1 MDAFTD
7 FAGNLITAVP
17 RLRMAVRGGE
27 IAKGKILKDPEII
40 ETIRRLIEL
49 LKPIGLSTIQLIRT
63 RRGIE
68 FLEINPRFGGG
79 APMSIHSGAD
89 FCEYLYRL
97 LRGESLSYR
106 EDYLDNITFLR
117 FDSSI
122 CINDDL
128 EVLPLQSDQ

>member
-1 MDAFTD
+1 MS
-7 FAGNLITAVP
+7 
-17 RLRMAVRGGE
+17 
-27 IAKGKILKDPEII
+27 GKTSLSVKKTKLPNKEAP
-40 ETIRRLIEL
+40 TFNNQCF